1 MPSDLSYWLISVP
14 LHDGDPTSVLDDVR
28 RATGGNTDCGGWT
41 IPELKAGTLS
51 SLLTISDQLPKF
63 DASFTSVVSKLLDQL
78 RSLVGDDKSR
88 LAQHARVN
96 DRPVEEYLMPDPHGP
111 TPWRWD
117 KGRWGEDGKIGDV
130 LASLVSEMHTVE
142 TTQKAK
148 AQSYNLA
155 KGALNTL
162 QRKQLGNLSQRSL
175 MDVVKKGDIVENSEF
190 LETLL
195 VAVPKNSVKEWFN
208 TYERLSNMVVPRSSQ
223 ELAKDNDFVLVTV
236 TIFKKV
242 HDDFVHKSRE
252 HKYIVRDFKW
262 DDEGLENQ
270 KKELAR
276 LEQEEKELWTELL
289 RLTRINF
296 SEAYQLLAHLK
307 TVRMFVESVLRY
319 GLPAEYAGVIVKPE
333 PKTAIKTLKQ
343 LSARF
348 NYLATG
354 RDKATKEVQSD
365 DMVGEWANVME
376 QEYYDFVL
384 FEIPKVDF

>member
-1 MPSDLSYWLISVP
+1 MPSDLSYWILAVP
-14 LHDGDPTSVLDDVR
+14 QHDGDPASVLEAVR
-28 RATGGNTDCGGWT
+28 RATGGNTTCGGWA
-41 IPELKAGTLS
+41 IPELKAS
-51 SLLTISDQLPKF
+51 NQLPKF
-63 DASFTSVVSKLLDQL
+63 DSAFTSVVSKLLDQL
-78 RSLVGDDKSR
+78 RSLVGEDKAR

-96 DRPVEEYLMPDPHGP
+96 DRPVEEYLLPDAQGP
-111 TPWRWD
+111 STWRWD
-117 KGRWGEDGKIGDV
+117 KGRWGEDGKVGDV
-130 LASLVSEMHTVE
+130 MASLVSEMHTVE

-148 AQSYNLA
+148 AQAYNLA

-195 VAVPKNSVKEWFN
+195 VAVPKNSVKDWFEK
-208 TYERLSNMVVPRSSQ
+208 YERLSTMVVPRSSQ
-223 ELAKDNDFVLVTV
+223 ELAKDNDFVLMTV
-236 TIFKKV
+236 TIFKKM
-242 HDDFVHKSRE
+242 HDDFVHKARE
-252 HKYIVRDFKW
+252 NKFIVRDFKW
-262 DDEGLENQ
+262 EDEGLVNQ
-270 KKELAR
+270 KKELAK
-276 LEQEEKELWTELL
+276 LEKEEKELWTELL

-307 TVRMFVESVLRY
+307 TVRLFVESVLRY

-333 PKTAIKTLKQ
+333 PKTAVKTLKQ

-354 RDKATKEVQSD
+354 KDKEAKLVHAD